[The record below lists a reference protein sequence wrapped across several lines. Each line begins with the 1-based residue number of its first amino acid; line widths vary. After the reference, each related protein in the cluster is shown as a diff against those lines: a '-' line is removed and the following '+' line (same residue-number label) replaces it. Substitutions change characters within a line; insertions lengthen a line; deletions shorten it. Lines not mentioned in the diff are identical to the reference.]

1 MTGWHRSSLNSRAR
15 AVPGISAGET
25 PFSGRHLCGEGL
37 FSDRRTVSADKADKA
52 DRRLDPKGGKKPE
65 PVAQKENS
73 VGVLGGTIIA
83 AN

>member
-1 MTGWHRSSLNSRAR
+1 M
-15 AVPGISAGET
+15 PGISAGET

-37 FSDRRTVSADKADKA
+37 FSDRRTVSADKAD
-52 DRRLDPKGGKKPE
+52 RRLDPKGGKKPE

-73 VGVLGGTIIA
+73 VGFLGGTIIA